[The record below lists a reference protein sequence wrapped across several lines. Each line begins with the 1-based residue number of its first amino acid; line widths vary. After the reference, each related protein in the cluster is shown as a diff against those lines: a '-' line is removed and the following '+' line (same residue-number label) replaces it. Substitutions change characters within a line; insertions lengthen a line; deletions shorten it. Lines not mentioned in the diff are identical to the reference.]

1 LRFPIRASGSRE
13 AIMTDVQS
21 LAEHGT
27 LPAAPPL
34 APKVAAKEENLYTA
48 KPRQLIWWRFRK
60 HKLAVVSL
68 WFMIILSALAVF
80 ADFVAPYQPFSLS
93 KLNTFAPPS
102 VVRLFHEGELQRP
115 FIYALKRTR
124 DPETARVIYK
134 EDQSKVL
141 PIEFFVKG
149 EEYSFLG
156 LFDADIHLFGV
167 TDRKQKINL
176 LGTDSLGRDLF
187 TRLLYGARVTLSA
200 GLIGVAFSFVL
211 GLTLGAISGY
221 YGGWLDAM
229 IQRLME
235 FIRSIPTI
243 PLWMGLAAA
252 LPIAWDPLFVYV
264 LITIIL
270 SLIGWT
276 HLARVVRG
284 RFFSLKT
291 EDYVLAARLSGA
303 SEYRIVTRHML
314 PAMTSYIIAAL
325 TLAVPE
331 MILGETALSF
341 LGLGLRPPVV
351 SWGVLLQDAQNL
363 RSISLAPWLLSPG
376 IAVVLVVLAFNFIG
390 DGLRDAADPYGQ

>member
-1 LRFPIRASGSRE
+1 
-13 AIMTDVQS
+13 MTDIQTFDGNHA
-21 LAEHGT
+21 LAAT
-27 LPAAPPL
+27 PPL
-34 APKVAAKEENLYTA
+34 APKEVARDENLYTA
-48 KPRQLIWWRFRK
+48 KPWTLIWWRFRK
-60 HKLAVVSL
+60 HRLAVVSL
-68 WFMIILSALAVF
+68 AFMIILGLLALF
-80 ADFVAPYQPFSLS
+80 ADFMSPYLPGTFN
-93 KLNTFAPPS
+93 KLNTFSPPS
-102 VVRLFHEGELQRP
+102 IVRIIHDGQLQRP
-115 FIYALKRTR
+115 FIYSMKRTR
-124 DPETARVIYK
+124 DLETARVIYQ
-134 EDQSKVL
+134 EDRSKVL
-141 PIEFFVKG
+141 PIQFFVEG
-149 EEYSFLG
+149 ETYDLLG
-156 LFDADIHLFGV
+156 LFETKTHFFGV
-167 TDRKQKINL
+167 NDRRQQINL

-187 TRLLYGARVTLSA
+187 TRLLHGARVTLSA
-200 GLIGVAFSFVL
+200 GLIGVAFAFVL
-211 GLTLGAISGY
+211 GLALGSISGY
-221 YGGWLDAM
+221 YGGWWDAA

-303 SEYRIVTRHML
+303 SEYRIVTKHML
-314 PAMTSYIIAAL
+314 PAMTSYIIAAV
-325 TLAVPE
+325 TLAIPE

-363 RSISLAPWLLSPG
+363 RSISLAPWLLAPG
-376 IAVVLVVLAFNFIG
+376 VAVVLVVLAFNFIG